1 MVEYHMEKKSF
12 SEKLS
17 IACGY
22 LLHPAAL
29 AARCVVAFV
38 NSNKIDDET
47 YLKLRYRLVFRKR
60 LNLKNP
66 KTYNEKLQWLKLY
79 DRNPEYT
86 IMVDKYAMKKWV
98 ASRIGE
104 GYTITNY
111 GIWDNPEEIDF
122 DSLPDKFVLK
132 GTHDTGS
139 FCICKDKNNFDRES
153 AIAKMK
159 KSMLRD
165 QYIFSREWPYKNVPH
180 RVLAEEYIVDES
192 GYELKDYKFFCFD
205 GKPYMMFIASG
216 RTKGETTFD
225 YYDMSFNHLDITQ
238 THPNSSRGYE
248 KPKDFE
254 KMKELASRLSAGIP
268 QLRVDFYYVNG
279 KILVGELTFFHYGGF
294 VPFHPDKWD
303 MILGD
308 LIKLPQ
314 KTSDR

>member
-1 MVEYHMEKKSF
+1 MKKKVFIRKSLNAI
-12 SEKLS
+12 K
-17 IACGY
+17 Y
-22 LLHPAAL
+22 LLNPAAVV
-29 AARCVVAFV
+29 ARCVMAFPFRY
-38 NSNKIDDET
+38 KFDDET
-47 YLKLRYRLVFRKR
+47 YLKLKYRACFIRK

-79 DRNPEYT
+79 DRKPEYT
-86 IMVDKYAMKKWV
+86 IMVDKYAMKDWV
-98 ASRIGE
+98 ASRIGQ
-104 GYTITNY
+104 GYTIANY
-111 GIWDNPEEIDF
+111 GVWDTPEEIDF

-132 GTHDTGS
+132 GTHDSGS
-139 FCICKDKNNFDRES
+139 FIICKDKSIFDKES
-153 AIAKMK
+153 AIAKLN

-165 QYIFSREWPYKNVPH
+165 QYIYSREWPYKNVPH

-225 YYDMSFNHLDITQ
+225 YYDMNFNHLDITQ
-238 THPNSSRGYE
+238 SHPNAKHNYE

-254 KMKELASRLSAGIP
+254 TMIELASKLSAGIP

-279 KILVGELTFFHYGGF
+279 KIYVGELTFFHYGGF

-303 MILGD
+303 TILGD
-308 LIKLPQ
+308 LIQLPN
-314 KTSDR
+314 KANIN

>member
-1 MVEYHMEKKSF
+1 MMNRLTR
-12 SEKLS
+12 KL
-17 IACGY
+17 INACNY
-22 LLHPAAL
+22 LLHPVAL
-29 AARCVVAFV
+29 IARCVVAFPF
-38 NSNKIDDET
+38 SNRIDDESF
-47 YLKLRYRLVFRKR
+47 LKLKYRARF
-60 LNLKNP
+60 LKKLDLTTP

-79 DRNPEYT
+79 DRKPEYT
-86 IMVDKYAMKKWV
+86 TMVDKYAMKEWV
-98 ASRIGE
+98 ASRIGP

-111 GIWDNPEEIDF
+111 GVWDTPEEIDF

-132 GTHDTGS
+132 GTHDSGS
-139 FCICKDKNNFDRES
+139 FIICKDKSKFDSVS
-153 AIAKMK
+153 AIAKLN

-165 QYIFSREWPYKNVPH
+165 QFIFNREWPYKNVPH

-225 YYDMSFNHLDITQ
+225 YYDMDFNHLDITQ
-238 THPNSSRGYE
+238 SHPNAKHGYE
-248 KPKDFE
+248 KPEAFE
-254 KMKELASRLSAGIP
+254 KMKELASKLSAGIP

-303 MILGD
+303 TILGE
-308 LIKLPQ
+308 LIELPY
-314 KTSDR
+314 KPKFWR